1 MLYKESLR
9 KRNNRRNNRLTNIFT
24 KRLKNKKQGIIK
36 KKKKITIIAS
46 EHNYHMDFKAV

>member
-24 KRLKNKKQGIIK
+24 KRLKTKKHGIII
-36 KKKKITIIAS
+36 KKKITIIAS
-46 EHNYHMDFKAV
+46 EHNYHMDFEAA